1 MVMDNKLVG
10 QNIRKYRRFRD
21 MSQKELA
28 KEVGYATK
36 SSINKIEAGE
46 SSVPIPRL
54 TQIANALR
62 VPLQALMEN
71 IPDDGMPYEDY
82 IAADVAKTTQVNEL
96 NFVVDTMVEYDELT
110 EYIKQSEQMLHQYQ
124 KMIADMQRLRKRFK
138 NDAPKLQEDKDLV
151 YKYHQILPEHQ
162 KMVMAM
168 LNGFYQLDSQA
179 QQNAPSDV
187 GESVPG
193 TQKGTPSLQ
202 QCLDVQK

>member
-1 MVMDNKLVG
+1 MDNKLVG

-71 IPDDGMPYEDY
+71 IPDDGMPYEDN
-82 IAADVAKTTQVNEL
+82 IAADVANTTQVNEL
-96 NFVVDTMVEYDELT
+96 NFVVDTMVEYNELN
-110 EYIKQSEQMLHQYQ
+110 EHIKQSEQMLHQYQ
-124 KMIADMQRLRKRFK
+124 KMITDMQRLRKRFK
-138 NDAPKLQEDKDLV
+138 NDTPKLQEDKDLV

-162 KMVMAM
+162 KMVMTM

-179 QQNAPSDV
+179 QQNAPSDE
-187 GESVPG
+187 GEGVPD
-193 TQKGTPSLQ
+193 TQKGTPSLK
-202 QCLDVQK
+202 QCLVQK